1 MTLDASLSRQIKED
15 WRQADLSARERAVL
29 TYSEKLTR
37 TPARMTR
44 EDVDALRA
52 VGLDDRG
59 FLQVNLIASFFNFI
73 NRVADGLG
81 VGKGS

>member
-1 MTLDASLSRQIKED
+1 MTLDASLSRQIKQD
-15 WRQADLSARERAVL
+15 WRQADLSPRERAIL
-29 TYSEKLTR
+29 AYAEKLTR
-37 TPARMTR
+37 TPARVTR
-44 EDVDALRA
+44 EDVDALRD

-59 FLQVNLIASFFNFI
+59 VLQVNLIASFFNFI